1 MTYTDV
7 ELMKVL
13 ESVEKEFN
21 THLAKAEEEL
31 KTASLA
37 KSEDKP
43 FPPKDEKK
51 PEEKEEGKEEK
62 KPEGEQKPAEGKEEQ
77 PPAAAEGEQPPAA
90 QGEVPPPAEG
100 QPEGQPQ
107 PQAQGDEGHGYDDED
122 MDHMNKMYMSMSKA
136 ELKAHHDSC
145 RMALD
150 SQGMQKCGDG
160 MGMAKSEELAS
171 FEVKVP
177 QLEAETVL
185 LKSELSAEKAKTAE
199 LQKKVDLAAE
209 FMGKLAAKKSAPQG
223 KAITSLEVIS
233 KSENTTE
240 EKTFT
245 KEEVT
250 SILNKKVTDPTL
262 TKSDRE
268 AINNYYL
275 GSKDIKIVRHLLT

>member
-1 MTYTDV
+1 MYTDV

-21 THLAKAEEEL
+21 THLAKAEE
-31 KTASLA
+31 LA
-37 KSEDKP
+37 KAEDKP
-43 FPPKDEKK
+43 APPKDEKK
-51 PEEKEEGKEEK
+51 PEEKEKEEPKAAEGGEKPAAEAPGKEEPK
-62 KPEGEQKPAEGKEEQ
+62 
-77 PPAAAEGEQPPAA
+77 AAEGEKPAV
-90 QGEVPPPAEG
+90 GEQPAEAAPG
-100 QPEGQPQ
+100 EAKPEDKPQAEGQPQ
-107 PQAQGDEGHGYDDED
+107 PQGDEGHGYDAED

-150 SQGMQKCGDG
+150 AQGMQKCGDG

-177 QLEAETVL
+177 QLEAETAL
-185 LKSELSAEKAKTAE
+185 LKSELSAEKVKTAE

-209 FMGKLAAKKSAPQG
+209 FMGKLAQKKSAPQG

-233 KSENTTE
+233 KSENTPPV
-240 EKTFT
+240 EKSFT
-245 KEEVT
+245 KEEVN

-268 AINNYYL
+268 KINDYYL